1 MTWAPNA
8 TVTVGGTAYTNDV
21 LWNASISYGRSNV
34 WEQARAGYATVE
46 ILNLTDTN
54 HTFEVND
61 ELVITLQ
68 DSNGDP
74 VTVFTGNVTNIE
86 STVSALGTS
95 GEAIIERLTAVAPFA
110 FMARKIVGTS
120 GYPKEYDDD
129 RITNI
134 LTEAGV
140 TIDVVD
146 TPGVY
151 EFTAMAHTST
161 DAYSLASKYAQMA
174 LGYIYETPDGKV
186 GYANESHRLND
197 VQDNGYFNIPPNY
210 ILAAGLSSNST
221 LNDIANDIILS
232 YKANATVT
240 ATDASSIAIYG
251 RQAASIATELEQG
264 AQAQFQIDRYIAL
277 RAYAQTSL
285 SSFTVQLDSSFV
297 SGADLDVFLNMYM
310 GKPITITGLP
320 IPIIHTVYQ
329 GFVEGWILTF
339 NQYQAA
345 ITLTTTDTALSIPPT
360 RWQDVSPTQRWVD
373 VSGTVQWPQYE

>member
-46 ILNLTDTN
+46 ILNLTDSN

-110 FMARKIVGTS
+110 FMARKIVGTM
-120 GYPKEYDDD
+120 GYAKEYDDD

-151 EFTAMAHTST
+151 EFTAMAATST

-360 RWQDVSPTQRWVD
+360 RWQDVSATQRWMD